1 MKFQHVLSILL
12 SFLCLTSYCQE
23 IDTLKLNTFF
33 NSLEKRN
40 EAMGS
45 IAITKNGKL
54 VYQKTIGFREINEQQ
69 KVTST
74 KDTKYRIW
82 SITKTYVAV
91 MIFQLIEEGKLSLD
105 TKLANFYPQIPN
117 ANTITIKNMLSH
129 RSGIFDYVNDT
140 DEEAQLNTESRTHYK
155 NSLVDHIATFT
166 PNFNA
171 GEDFRYSN
179 SNYFLLG
186 CIIERLDGNNFESS
200 LTRRISSKI
209 GLKNTF
215 FGRKAL
221 KIIKNKANTYF
232 FDKKWQNSPEEEN
245 YTFHLETAD
254 GGIVATPTDMAL
266 FMDALFDEKL
276 ITSKSLE
283 LMTSGDDFY
292 KLGLMKTQFDSSE
305 GFGHT
310 GGWISESSLFH
321 YPNDK
326 LTIAYTTNGIVLRKE
341 DILNNVLMI
350 YHKKPFTTSMNRNKQ
365 LLSIVGICLILFIL
379 FKRFLPSYLSS
390 EIILRIGFIIALLFW
405 LTTFVAGTMLD
416 GYSHIRDG
424 TTVLDTFYSNT
435 GTLMSAT
442 NMFIA
447 ILMIPF
453 LINLYTYCKTY
464 HLNSIAIIPLAF
476 IPISLLGSMLSP
488 FPNELYSL
496 FTNGMILSGLSPLLA
511 CILWRGKTQNFIRIT
526 GVVCFLFMLISLAL
540 LISRP
545 KFPQFISENFGA
557 IQRLLFL
564 GWTLWL
570 AMLST
575 YFLKRTNSSR
585 LTST

>member
-155 NSLVDHIATFT
+155 NSLVEHIATFT

-390 EIILRIGFIIALLFW
+390 EIIPRLGFIIALLFW

-453 LINLYTYCKTY
+453 LISLYTYCKTY

-526 GVVCFLFMLISLAL
+526 GVVCFLFMLISMAL